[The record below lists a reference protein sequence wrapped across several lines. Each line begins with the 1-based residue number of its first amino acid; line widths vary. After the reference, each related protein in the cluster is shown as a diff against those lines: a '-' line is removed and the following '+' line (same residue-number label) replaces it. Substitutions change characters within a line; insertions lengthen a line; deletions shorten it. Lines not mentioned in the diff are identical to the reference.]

1 MSKDAETLEIEQQ
14 IEVQENALKHLYW
27 DLESQDALIEAESKK
42 QDMLGMV
49 YHEENNPSMA
59 EHLELIDAVADKD
72 QESYF
77 RMEQAGRDMQE
88 TRDQIENVEQEI
100 ATLSARLRVKRIRE
114 AAIPDKRKRIRL
126 F

>member
-27 DLESQDALIEAESKK
+27 DLESQDALIEAEAKK
-42 QDMLGMV
+42 QDMLGMA

-59 EHLELIDAVADKD
+59 EHLELIDGVGDKEE
-72 QESYF
+72 ESYF
-77 RMEQAGRDMQE
+77 RAEQAGRYMQE
-88 TRDQIENVEQEI
+88 TRDEIYNVEQKI

-114 AAIPDKRKRIRL
+114 SAIPDKRKRIRL